1 MGDSTLG
8 IYERYPDLLACRE
21 GIEAACRLLSD
32 AFHRGNKLLVCGNG
46 GSAADS
52 EHIVGELMKG
62 FRLPRPISGD
72 ERDLLLR
79 LFPAD
84 GGRIGESLQRT
95 LPAIA
100 LTGSL
105 SLSTAFANDVS
116 PEMVFAQ
123 QVYGYGSAGD
133 VLIAISTSGKSINI
147 LRAAQVARFRGVK
160 VIGLTGPTGG
170 LLAPFCDVAVCAP
183 GSSTSEIQERHL
195 PIYHELC
202 ARVEEEFFGNGI

>member
-1 MGDSTLG
+1 MSGQTQGL
-8 IYERYPDLLACRE
+8 YERYPDLLPCRE
-21 GIEAACRLLSD
+21 SIEAAYSLLAA
-32 AFHRGNKLLVCGNG
+32 AFHGGRKLLVCGNG

-62 FRLPRPISGD
+62 FRLKRTLPDS
-72 ERDLLLR
+72 EKELLLR

-84 GGRIGESLQRT
+84 GGRLGEALQRT

-105 SLSTAFANDVS
+105 SLSTAFANDVL

-123 QVYGYGSAGD
+123 QVYGHGVEGD
-133 VLIAISTSGKSINI
+133 VLLAISTSGKSINI

-160 VIGLTGPTGG
+160 VIGLTGPSGG
-170 LLAPFCDVAVCAP
+170 VLAPFCEVAICAP
-183 GSSTSEIQERHL
+183 GESTSEIQERHL

-202 ARVEEEFFGNGI
+202 ARLEDEFFSD